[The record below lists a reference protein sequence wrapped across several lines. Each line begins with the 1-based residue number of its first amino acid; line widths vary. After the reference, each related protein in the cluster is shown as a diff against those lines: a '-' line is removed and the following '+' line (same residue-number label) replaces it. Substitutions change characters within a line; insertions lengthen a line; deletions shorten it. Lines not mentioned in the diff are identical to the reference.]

1 MRYIEFAKREI
12 EQNAKKKISNLSTG
26 GTKVKKVKN
35 EYRQYWS
42 EESRARRKRQVWGDI
57 NLILAIMALIA
68 SIIMPIIREAL
79 A

>member
-1 MRYIEFAKREI
+1 MACQKAITAHNEGKLLNLGGHIMAK
-12 EQNAKKKISNLSTG
+12 QK
-26 GTKVKKVKN
+26 KN

-42 EESRARRKRQVWGDI
+42 EEVRARRKRQVWGDI

-68 SIIMPIIREAL
+68 SIVMPIIRSAL

>member
-1 MRYIEFAKREI
+1 M
-12 EQNAKKKISNLSTG
+12 KKS
-26 GTKVKKVKN
+26 KN

-42 EESRARRKRQVWGDI
+42 EEIRARRKRQVWGDI

>member
-1 MRYIEFAKREI
+1 M
-12 EQNAKKKISNLSTG
+12 KKI
-26 GTKVKKVKN
+26 KN